1 MLEHLRGHSEFTT
14 IPAIQST
21 GGALTDDEQLMF
33 TRHRAHLFYK
43 PEGLDS
49 IVAFLTKLA
58 GHDQPH

>member
-1 MLEHLRGHSEFTT
+1 M
-14 IPAIQST
+14 AILNAVT